1 MKWFKPIKALR
12 LVELDVM
19 VIGLAFVLLVFLGSP
34 KISYGAEKGTIDLI
48 QEAYER
54 GEIDY
59 QTSLIYKVQTIRQPE
74 KIPSKYR
81 AKVEKIQKDATPILL
96 EVKKSW
102 PGLSSETQAV
112 LKTLLARPVR
122 PYFYDSPEDHFKI
135 HYDTAGTH
143 KVPPADSNFNGIPD
157 YVENLAL
164 YADSSYRTMI
174 TYLGYRIPPSDG
186 IAGGD
191 SKYDIYTEDMPYY
204 GYTQGESPGPEP
216 WNDYTS
222 YISVHNDFIGF
233 PPNDDPE
240 GDQKG
245 AMKVTVGHEYF
256 HAVQFAYDIGEAE
269 WYMEISSTWM
279 EDVAFD
285 PVNDNYNYLP
295 TFFNYPDISL
305 QATTM
310 HEYASFIWNTY
321 LSSNFDNNLIK
332 DIWEGCIYGTAI
344 NEINLALQSRGSS
357 RDEEFKKFAVWN
369 YITNTRDDGLHYEEG
384 THYPLIKLMRTH
396 SAYPVTNNS
405 SSMTPDNLSA
415 NYIQFN
421 PSAGSYNLNIKFD
434 GQNGYLWGAKALG
447 VKMEG
452 VYNYT
457 EFEIPLDDSGFG
469 ESVIPD
475 FNNYNYVILI
485 PSVLSTSGTNLNY
498 LYSAWLTSADTIYK
512 VEVTSISYKEVINA
526 SQDTSFFFISNT
538 GIVTDTYSV
547 VISDIKGWLQNPGSF
562 LDTLDPGE
570 TDTIEAISQIP
581 YDLTLLTA
589 DSLKLV
595 LVSLSIPIL
604 KDSAQVVLSVVARRG
619 DTNNNGSI
627 SISDIV
633 YLINYLLKGGPP
645 PHYYITG
652 DVNCDGTVSI
662 SDVVYLINYLFKSGP
677 PPCFP
682 G

>member
-1 MKWFKPIKALR
+1 MNRFKMGI
-12 LVELDVM
+12 LVS
-19 VIGLAFVLLVFLGSP
+19 GLVFLVVCLFIDLKP
-34 KISYGAEKGTIDLI
+34 IYGTEKGTIELI
-48 QEAYER
+48 QEAYEK

-81 AKVEKIQKDATPILL
+81 ATVEKIEKDATPILL

-102 PGLSSETQAV
+102 PGLSSQTQAV
-112 LKTLLARPVR
+112 LKTLLSRPVR
-122 PYFYDSPEDHFKI
+122 AFSYDSPEGHYKI
-135 HYDTAGTH
+135 HYDTTGTN
-143 KVPPADSNFNGIPD
+143 KVPATDDNVNGIPD

-186 IAGGD
+186 VAGGN

-222 YISVHNDFIGF
+222 YISVHNNFIGF

-245 AMKVTVGHEYF
+245 AMKVTVAHEYF
-256 HAVQFAYDIGEAE
+256 HAVQFGYDIYESE
-269 WYMEISSTWM
+269 WFMEISSVWM
-279 EDVAFD
+279 EDVVYD

-295 TFFNYPDISL
+295 YFFNYPDVSL
-305 QATTM
+305 QATTI

-321 LSSNFDNNLIK
+321 LYQNFGYNLIK

-344 NEINLALQSRGSS
+344 NEINTALQSRGSS
-357 RDEEFKKFAVWN
+357 RDEEFKKFTVWN

-396 SAYPVTNNS
+396 TSYPVINNNS
-405 SSMTPDNLSA
+405 NMTPDNLSA
-415 NYIQFN
+415 NYLQFN
-421 PSAGSYNLNIKFD
+421 PTAYLSDLHIRFD
-434 GQNGYLWGAKALG
+434 GQYGYIWGLKAIG
-447 VKMEG
+447 IKTG
-452 VYNYT
+452 AGYNYT
-457 EFEIPLDDSGFG
+457 EFEIPLDDSGYG
-469 ESVIPD
+469 EGVIPD

-485 PSVLSTSGTNLNY
+485 PSVLSTTGTNLNY
-498 LYSAWLTSADTIYK
+498 LYSAWLTSADTTHD
-512 VEVTSISYKEVINA
+512 VDVTSTPDKEIVNA
-526 SQDTSFFFISNT
+526 SLDTSFFFISNT

-547 VISDIKGWLQNPGSF
+547 IISDKKGWLQNPGSF
-562 LDTLDPGE
+562 LDTLNPGE
-570 TDTIEAISQIP
+570 TDTIEAITYIP
-581 YDLTLLTA
+581 YDLDFLTA
-589 DSLKLV
+589 DSIKTAGT
-595 LVSLSIPIL
+595 SLSIPIL

-619 DTNNNGSI
+619 DANNDSSI
-627 SISDIV
+627 SLSDIV
-633 YLINYLLKGGPP
+633 YLINYLFKGGPSP
-645 PHYYITG
+645 LYYNTG
-652 DVNCDGTVSI
+652 DVNCDGKVSL

>member
-1 MKWFKPIKALR
+1 L
-12 LVELDVM
+12 ELIED
-19 VIGLAFVLLVFLGSP
+19 
-34 KISYGAEKGTIDLI
+34 
-48 QEAYER
+48 AYKS

-74 KIPSKYR
+74 RIPSKYR

-102 PGLSSETQAV
+102 PGLSPETQAV

-122 PYFYDSPEDHFKI
+122 PYSYDSSEGHFKI
-135 HYDTAGTH
+135 HYDTTGTH
-143 KVPPADSNFNGIPD
+143 KVPTADGNTNGIPD
-157 YVENLAL
+157 YVENLAF

-186 IAGGD
+186 VAGGD

-245 AMKVTVGHEYF
+245 AMKVTVAHEYF
-256 HAVQFAYDIGEAE
+256 HAVQFGYDMYESE
-269 WYMEISSTWM
+269 WFMEISSVWM
-279 EDVAFD
+279 EDVAYD

-295 TFFNYPDISL
+295 YFFNYPDISL
-305 QATTM
+305 QATTI

-321 LSSNFDNNLIK
+321 LYQNFGYNLIK

-344 NEINLALQSRGSS
+344 NEINTALQSQGSS
-357 RDEEFKKFAVWN
+357 RDEQFKKFTVWN

-421 PSAGSYNLNIKFD
+421 LSAGSYNLNIKFD
-434 GQNGYLWGAKALG
+434 GQNSYLWGLKALG
-447 VKMEG
+447 VKING
-452 VYNYT
+452 IYNYS
-457 EFEIPLDDSGFG
+457 EFEIPLDDSGYG
-469 ESVIPD
+469 EGVIPNL
-475 FNNYNYVILI
+475 NNYTYVILI
-485 PSVLSTSGTNLNY
+485 PSVLSTAGTNLNY
-498 LYSAWLTSADTIYK
+498 LYSAWLTSADTMYK
-512 VEVTSISYKEVINA
+512 VEVTSIPYKEVINA
-526 SQDTSFFFISNT
+526 SWDTSYFFITNT

-547 VISDIKGWLQNPGSF
+547 VISDTKG
-562 LDTLDPGE
+562 
-570 TDTIEAISQIP
+570 
-581 YDLTLLTA
+581 
-589 DSLKLV
+589 
-595 LVSLSIPIL
+595 
-604 KDSAQVVLSVVARRG
+604 
-619 DTNNNGSI
+619 
-627 SISDIV
+627 
-633 YLINYLLKGGPP
+633 
-645 PHYYITG
+645 
-652 DVNCDGTVSI
+652 
-662 SDVVYLINYLFKSGP
+662 
-677 PPCFP
+677 
-682 G
+682 

>member
-1 MKWFKPIKALR
+1 MKRFKWGVL
-12 LVELDVM
+12 
-19 VIGLAFVLLVFLGSP
+19 GLILGIIVYSFLSGSNL
-34 KISYGAEKGTIDLI
+34 SYAAEKGTLELI
-48 QEAYER
+48 EDAYKN

-81 AKVEKIQKDATPILL
+81 ATIEKIQKDATPILL

-102 PGLSSETQAV
+102 PGLSPETQGV

-122 PYFYDSPEDHFKI
+122 PYSYDSPEGHFKI
-135 HYDTAGTH
+135 HYDTSGPD
-143 KVPPADSNFNGIPD
+143 KVPATDSDSSGIPD

-186 IAGGD
+186 TAGGD

-204 GYTQGESPGPEP
+204 GYTQGELPGPEP

-245 AMKVTVGHEYF
+245 AMKVTVAHEYF
-256 HAVQFAYDIGEAE
+256 HAVQFGYDIGEDE
-269 WYMEISSTWM
+269 WYMETSSTWM
-279 EDVAFD
+279 EDVAYD

-295 TFFNYPDISL
+295 YFFNYPDVSL
-305 QATTM
+305 QATTI

-321 LSSNFDNNLIK
+321 LYQNFGYNLIK

-344 NEINLALQSRGSS
+344 NEINTALQSRGSS
-357 RDEEFKKFAVWN
+357 RDEEFKKFTVWN

-396 SAYPVTNNS
+396 SSYPVVNNNS
-405 SSMTPDNLSA
+405 NMTPDNLSA

-447 VKMEG
+447 VKITG
-452 VYNYT
+452 TYNYT
-457 EFEIPLDDSGFG
+457 VFEIPLDDSGFG
-469 ESVIPD
+469 EGVIPN
-475 FNNYNYVILI
+475 FNDYNYVILI
-485 PSVLSTSGTNLNY
+485 PSVLSTTGTNLNY
-498 LYSAWLTSADTIYK
+498 LYSAWLTSTDTAHK
-512 VEVTSISYKEVINA
+512 VEVNSDSDKDVINA
-526 SQDTSFFFISNT
+526 SLDTSYFFISNT
-538 GIVTDTYSV
+538 GIVADTYSV
-547 VISDIKGWLQNPGSF
+547 VLSDARGWLQNPGSF
-562 LDTLDPGE
+562 LDTLNPGE
-570 TDTIEAISQIP
+570 TDTIEAITYIP
-581 YDLTLLTA
+581 YDLVLLTA
-589 DSLKLV
+589 DSIKTV
-595 LVSLSIPIL
+595 GTSLSIPTL

-633 YLINYLLKGGPP
+633 YLINYLLKGGAPP
-645 PHYYITG
+645 QYYNTG
-652 DVNCDGTVSI
+652 DTNCDGKVSI
-662 SDVVYLINYLFKSGP
+662 SDIVYLINYLFKSGP

>member
-1 MKWFKPIKALR
+1 MKRFKAEVLVLGLVLISSILFWGLKPI
-12 LVELDVM
+12 
-19 VIGLAFVLLVFLGSP
+19 
-34 KISYGAEKGTIDLI
+34 YGAEKGTLDLI
-48 QEAYER
+48 EDAYES

-74 KIPSKYR
+74 RIPSKYR

-102 PGLSSETQAV
+102 PGLSPETQAV

-122 PYFYDSPEDHFKI
+122 PYSYDSSEGHFKI
-135 HYDTAGTH
+135 HYDTTGTH
-143 KVPPADSNFNGIPD
+143 KVPTADGNTNGIPD
-157 YVENLAL
+157 YVENLAF

-186 IAGGD
+186 VAGGD

-245 AMKVTVGHEYF
+245 AMKVTVAHEYF

-295 TFFNYPDISL
+295 YFFNYPDLSL
-305 QATTM
+305 QTTTI

-321 LSSNFDNNLIK
+321 LAMNFDNNLIK

-357 RDEEFKKFAVWN
+357 RDEEFKKFTVWN

-396 SAYPVTNNS
+396 SAYPVINNS

-447 VKMEG
+447 VKITG
-452 VYNYT
+452 TYNYT
-457 EFEIPLDDSGFG
+457 EFEIPLDDSGYG
-469 ESVIPD
+469 EGIIPD
-475 FNNYNYVILI
+475 FNEYNYVILI
-485 PSVLSTSGTNLNY
+485 PSVLSTTGTNLNY
-498 LYSAWLTSADTIYK
+498 LYSAWLTSADTMYK
-512 VEVTSISYKEVINA
+512 VEVTSIPYKEVINA
-526 SQDTSFFFISNT
+526 SQDTSFFFISNS

-547 VISDIKGWLQNPGSF
+547 VISDTKGWLQNPGSF
-562 LDTLDPGE
+562 LDTLNPGE

-619 DTNNNGSI
+619 DANNDGSI

-633 YLINYLLKGGPP
+633 YLINYLFKGGPP
-645 PHYYITG
+645 PYYYNTG
-652 DVNCDGTVSI
+652 NANCDGKVSV

>member
-1 MKWFKPIKALR
+1 KWFK
-12 LVELDVM
+12 LDVM
-19 VIGLAFVLLVFLGSP
+19 VIGLVFVLTVFVGGS
-34 KISYGAEKGTIDLI
+34 KISYGAEKGTLELI
-48 QEAYER
+48 EDAYKN

-96 EVKKSW
+96 EVKKNW
-102 PGLSSETQAV
+102 PELSPQTQTV
-112 LKTLLARPVR
+112 LKTLLTRPVR
-122 PYFYDSPEDHFKI
+122 PYSYDSPEGHFKI
-135 HYDTAGTH
+135 HYDTAGIH
-143 KVPPADSNFNGIPD
+143 KVPTTDDNANGIPD

-174 TYLGYRIPPSDG
+174 TYSGYRIPPSDG
-186 IAGGD
+186 VAGGD
-191 SKYDIYTEDMPYY
+191 SKYDIYTEDMLYY

-245 AMKVTVGHEYF
+245 AMKVTVAHEYF
-256 HAVQFAYDIGEAE
+256 HAVQFGYDIGEAE
-269 WYMEISSTWM
+269 WYMEISATWM

-285 PVNDNYNYLP
+285 PVNDNYNYLFY
-295 TFFNYPDISL
+295 FFNYPDVSL
-305 QATTM
+305 QTTTI

-321 LSSNFDNNLIK
+321 LAMNFDNNLIK

-357 RDEEFKKFAVWN
+357 RDEEFKKFTVWN

-384 THYPLIKLMRTH
+384 SHYPLIKLMRTH
-396 SAYPVTNNS
+396 SSYPVINNNS
-405 SSMTPDNLSA
+405 NMTPDNLSA

-421 PSAGSYNLNIKFD
+421 PNIYPSNLSIKFD

-447 VKMEG
+447 VKITG
-452 VYNYT
+452 TYNYT
-457 EFEIPLDDSGFG
+457 EFEIPLDDSGYG
-469 ESVIPD
+469 EGIIPN
-475 FNNYNYVILI
+475 FNDYNYVILI

-498 LYSAWLTSADTIYK
+498 LYSAWLTSADTLHK
-512 VEVTSISYKEVINA
+512 VEVTSSSYKEVINA

-619 DTNNNGSI
+619 DANNDGSI

-633 YLINYLLKGGPP
+633 YLINYLFKGGPP
-645 PHYYITG
+645 PHYYNTG
-652 DVNCDGTVSI
+652 DANCDGRVSI
-662 SDVVYLINYLFKSGP
+662 SDVVYLVNYLFKYGP

>member
-1 MKWFKPIKALR
+1 MKRFKLGILVSGLGFLVVCLFIGFKPT
-12 LVELDVM
+12 
-19 VIGLAFVLLVFLGSP
+19 
-34 KISYGAEKGTIDLI
+34 YGAEKGTLELI
-48 QEAYER
+48 GEAYKS

-59 QTSLIYKVQTIRQPE
+59 QTSLIYKVQTIHQLE

-81 AKVEKIQKDATPILL
+81 ATVEKIQKDATPILL

-122 PYFYDSPEDHFKI
+122 PYSYDSSEGHFKI
-135 HYDTAGTH
+135 HYDTTGTH
-143 KVPPADSNFNGIPD
+143 KVPTADGNTNGIPD

-186 IAGGD
+186 TAGGD

-245 AMKVTVGHEYF
+245 AMKVTVAHEYF
-256 HAVQFAYDIGEAE
+256 HAVQFGYDIYESE
-269 WYMEISSTWM
+269 WFMEISSTWM
-279 EDVAFD
+279 EDVVFD

-295 TFFNYPDISL
+295 YFFNYPDVSL
-305 QATTM
+305 QTTTT
-310 HEYASFIWNTY
+310 HEYASFIWDTF
-321 LSSNFDNNLIK
+321 LSSNFGNNLIK

-344 NEINLALQSRGSS
+344 NEINTALQSQGSS
-357 RDEEFKKFAVWN
+357 RDEEFKKFTVWN
-369 YITNTRDDGLHYEEG
+369 YITSTRDDGLHYEEG

-396 SAYPVTNNS
+396 SSYPVVNNTS
-405 SSMTPDNLSA
+405 NAAPDNLSA

-421 PSAGSYNLNIKFD
+421 PTEYLSDLNIKFD
-434 GQNGYLWGAKALG
+434 GQYGYIWGLKALG
-447 VKMEG
+447 VKTG
-452 VYNYT
+452 TGYNYT
-457 EFEIPLDDSGFG
+457 ELEIPLDDSGFG
-469 ESVIPD
+469 EGVIPN
-475 FNNYNYVILI
+475 FNDYNYVILI
-485 PSVLSTSGTNLNY
+485 PSVLSTTGTNLNY
-498 LYSAWLTSADTIYK
+498 LYSAWLTSADTVHK
-512 VEVTSISYKEVINA
+512 VEVTSSNDKEVINA
-526 SQDTSFFFISNT
+526 SWDTSYFFISNT

-547 VISDIKGWLQNPGSF
+547 TISDNKGWLQNPGSF
-562 LDTLDPGE
+562 FDTLDPGE
-570 TDTIEAISQIP
+570 TDTIETISQIP

-627 SISDIV
+627 SIADIV
-633 YLINYLLKGGPP
+633 YLINYLLKGGAPP
-645 PHYYITG
+645 QYYNTG
-652 DVNCDGTVSI
+652 DTNCNGTVSI

-677 PPCFP
+677 LPCFP